1 MRSDILF
8 FIELLLSFLP
18 FVLFVF
24 LNSKANVKKKVR
36 NRQYIMPV
44 VAVVYSV
51 VLLIFLNDLA
61 ELLPQLLLG
70 LADLLDRI
78 HLSSIGEF
86 IRNLYTSWGVYLILV
101 LFNTLAL
108 VLYVIV
114 KRILTLILGKIE
126 VRRNTFIG

>member
-61 ELLPQLLLG
+61 EL
-70 LADLLDRI
+70 
-78 HLSSIGEF
+78 
-86 IRNLYTSWGVYLILV
+86 
-101 LFNTLAL
+101 
-108 VLYVIV
+108 
-114 KRILTLILGKIE
+114 
-126 VRRNTFIG
+126 